1 MKEEFIAPEM
11 FWELYAKM
19 LNEKGTSEA
28 YKNDSAWTEIII
40 PKVTEMIHSE
50 MELKTQNEY
59 FRIDVTG
66 YTTKWEEEKEIAKQR
81 EKEEGGKMP
90 PLHNWKLRIAYEHE
104 NSDDWSD
111 ELCKLC
117 HITADL
123 KVISSYCHFS
133 RDNIEKT
140 LQYYICKLKKEGT
153 LRQEGGKWLFVFGPR
168 KNNGD
173 SIKTYSGDSFKAFTL
188 DDRLNVIPLKEIKMS
203 FCTG

>member
-1 MKEEFIAPEM
+1 MNSVKIIIIFHLLFKIRPNV
-11 FWELYAKM
+11 
-19 LNEKGTSEA
+19 LNLITIRVGIKKFQVLTVI
-28 YKNDSAWTEIII
+28 KNDKLFGIVVI
-40 PKVTEMIHSE
+40 
-50 MELKTQNEY
+50 LK
-59 FRIDVTG
+59 G
-66 YTTKWEEEKEIAKQR
+66 
-81 EKEEGGKMP
+81 
-90 PLHNWKLRIAYEHE
+90 
-104 NSDDWSD
+104 
-111 ELCKLC
+111 
-117 HITADL
+117 
-123 KVISSYCHFS
+123 ISSYCHFS